1 MPVQSS
7 ELTLMLAKSNIL
19 KSKELE
25 KIEEKSKIIVDLSN
39 SISSNQRQI
48 KHLPKPPI
56 NDKTL
61 TVSPR

>member
-1 MPVQSS
+1 
-7 ELTLMLAKSNIL
+7 MLAKSNIL

-61 TVSPR
+61 TVSPRY